1 MSETTILEPAA
12 PRSLRTV
19 VDVPLNRVEG
29 DLEIRVELAD
39 GHVVD
44 AWSAGTLYR
53 GFENIMVGRAAL
65 DGLVI
70 TPRICGMCSTAH
82 LTAAA
87 KALDAIAGVTPPPD
101 AVRIR
106 NIALLVEQMQNDV
119 RQSVLM
125 FMADFANRAH
135 QDQPQYEEAVRR
147 FEPLRGSTAIATIAQ
162 TRRVLEIVAILGGQW
177 PHSSYMV
184 PGGVV
189 SLPGAAD
196 LLQCR
201 HLLAGFR
208 QWYEREI
215 LGCSLER
222 WLAIRGRAELEAWLD
237 ECPAHQDGAVGF
249 FLRFGRR
256 IGLDRIGAGHDRYL
270 SVGGCDLP
278 AGSAVRPR
286 GGSGAQLVP
295 AGFAEGARVQP
306 VVPEKIAEHVAC
318 SWCGDYGGGRHP
330 FDGITQP
337 YATGSEGGKYSWAKA
352 PRYGSQPAETGP
364 LGEMVVAG
372 QPLFVDLLSGGGPS
386 ALVRQLA
393 RLVRPAF
400 VCSAIEQWLKETQP
414 GGEFYGFAPRPVEGQ
429 GVGLTQAARGALGHW
444 VKIAEGRIQHY
455 QIITPTAWNGS
466 PRDSAGVRG
475 PWEEALIGTPVRD
488 PANPVELGHVVRSF
502 DPCLVCAVH
511 ALRAGRTVV
520 RKTL

>member
-1 MSETTILEPAA
+1 MPETTILETAA
-12 PRSLRTV
+12 PRSVRTV

-39 GHVVD
+39 GYVVD

-70 TPRICGMCSTAH
+70 TPRICGICSTAH

-87 KALDAIAGVTPPPD
+87 KALDAITGVTPPPD

-106 NIALLVEQMQNDV
+106 NIALLVEQMQSDA
-119 RQSVLM
+119 RQAVLM
-125 FMADFANRAH
+125 FMADFANPAH
-135 QDQPQYEEAVRR
+135 RDQPLYEEAVRR
-147 FEPLRGSTAIATIAQ
+147 YEPLRGSTAIATIAQ

-201 HLLAGFR
+201 HLLAGFW

-215 LGCSLER
+215 LGCGLGR
-222 WLAIRGRAELEAWLD
+222 WLEVRSRADLDVWLD
-237 ECPAHQDGAVGF
+237 ECPAQRDSAVGF
-249 FLRFGRR
+249 LVRFGRQ
-256 IGLDRIGAGHDRYL
+256 IGLEQVGVGHDRYL
-270 SVGGCDLP
+270 SVGGCELP
-278 AGSAVRPR
+278 AGSAVRPWR
-286 GGSGAQLVP
+286 GSGTQLVP
-295 AGFAEGARVQP
+295 AGFAEGPRVRP
-306 VVPEKIAEHVAC
+306 FVPERIAEHVAC
-318 SWCGDYGGGRHP
+318 SWCGDYAGGRHP
-330 FDGITQP
+330 FDGATEP
-337 YATGSEGGKYSWAKA
+337 YATGGEGGKYSWAKA
-352 PRYGSQPAETGP
+352 PRYDGQPAETGP
-364 LGEMVVAG
+364 LAEMVVAG
-372 QPLFVDLLSGGGPS
+372 QPLFVDLLSGGGPN

-400 VCSAIEQWLKETQP
+400 AYSAIEQWLKETQP
-414 GGEFYGFAPRPVEGQ
+414 GGEFYRFAPRPVEGQ

-444 VKIAEGRIQHY
+444 VKIVDGRIQHY

-466 PRDSAGVRG
+466 PRDSGGVRG

-488 PANPVELGHVVRSF
+488 PANPVEVGHVVRSF

-511 ALRAGRTVV
+511 AVRAGRTVV